1 MNKKVSANNYSEKY
15 NELTSTLIK
24 KLFDMQERKNIVFS
38 PFSIIM
44 LLGIV
49 TGAVDGAARD
59 ELLMILGK
67 KYTYTEI
74 QEILCEMQ
82 KIFTSNGELISS
94 NAVCVRADIMKSI
107 NPDFEKS
114 LVEYG
119 GKLFPSNNIVEEV
132 NAWVNEKTKGM
143 ITDIAD
149 ESMKDMFACIMNAI
163 AFEADWMEQYDEDEI
178 YEDDFTNA
186 DGSISPIQMMDS
198 TEYTYIENSFFTGF
212 VKLYKDGDYLFVG
225 LLPKKKVPTFIKRAI
240 NDLDFSEIM
249 KKTSHTKVYV
259 SMPEFKIDFEKTL
272 NETLMEMGA
281 TTVFSPNADFSPM
294 TTEWAKIDSVI
305 HKAHI
310 EVDRKGTKA
319 AAVTAGIVVCGA
331 APMMEDYKKVCLNRP
346 FVYAI
351 VHRETKLPIFVGMM
365 NKV

>member
-1 MNKKVSANNYSEKY
+1 MNKKVSVNNYSEKY
-15 NELTSTLIK
+15 NEHTSTLIK
-24 KLFDMQERKNIVFS
+24 KLFDLNERKNTVFS

-59 ELLMILGK
+59 ELLKILGK
-67 KYTYTEI
+67 KYSYADI
-74 QEILCEMQ
+74 QEILSEMQ
-82 KIFTSNGELISS
+82 KVFTSNGELISS
-94 NAVCVRADIMKSI
+94 SAVCVREDVMKSI
-107 NPDFEKS
+107 NSDYEKS
-114 LVEYG
+114 LVEYD
-119 GKLFPSNNIVEEV
+119 GKLFSSKNIVEDV
-132 NAWVNEKTKGM
+132 NAWVKEKTKGM
-143 ITDIAD
+143 ITDIAGD
-149 ESMKDMFACIMNAI
+149 SMKDMLACIMNAI

-186 DGSISPIQMMDS
+186 DGTVSQVQMMDS
-198 TEYTYIENSFFTGF
+198 TEHTYIENYFFKGF
-212 VKLYKDGDYLFVG
+212 VKPYKDGDYLFVG

-249 KKTSHTKVYV
+249 EKTSDTKVYV

-281 TTVFSPNADFSPM
+281 TTVFSPDADFSPL
-294 TTEWAKIDSVI
+294 TSEWAKIDSVI

-319 AAVTAGIVVCGA
+319 AAVTAAIVECGA
-331 APMMEDYKKVCLNRP
+331 APMMEDQKEVCLNRP

-351 VHRETKLPIFVGMM
+351 VHRETKLPVFVGMM
-365 NKV
+365 NQA